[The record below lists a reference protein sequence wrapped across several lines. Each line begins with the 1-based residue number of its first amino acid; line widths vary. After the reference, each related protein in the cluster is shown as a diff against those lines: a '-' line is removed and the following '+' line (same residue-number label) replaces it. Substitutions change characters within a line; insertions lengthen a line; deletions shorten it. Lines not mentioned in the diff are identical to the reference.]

1 MGGTQTG
8 RLLYQA
14 VHELIHLSVKL
25 PHQVCLQML
34 KNSKNKTASLLYIL
48 EGSYEQEHKVCRRS
62 YEAQHIIS
70 RRYQ

>member
-25 PHQVCLQML
+25 PHQVCFQML
-34 KNSKNKTASLLYIL
+34 KKHSDTESGLMW
-48 EGSYEQEHKVCRRS
+48 
-62 YEAQHIIS
+62 
-70 RRYQ
+70 